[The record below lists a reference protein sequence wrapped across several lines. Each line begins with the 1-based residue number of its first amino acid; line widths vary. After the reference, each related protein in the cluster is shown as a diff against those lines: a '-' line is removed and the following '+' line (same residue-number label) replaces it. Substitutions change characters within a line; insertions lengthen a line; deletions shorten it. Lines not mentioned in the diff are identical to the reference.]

1 MRKIIVLALT
11 ALLLLSSVF
20 ACKKIL
26 NEKMNAILD
35 PIREKRKFYE
45 EHKDTVRDIIL
56 EGTKKANEI
65 GNENIAKIKEKMH
78 VII

>member
-1 MRKIIVLALT
+1 
-11 ALLLLSSVF
+11 
-20 ACKKIL
+20 
-26 NEKMNAILD
+26 MNAILD

>member
-1 MRKIIVLALT
+1 MGCV
-11 ALLLLSSVF
+11 
-20 ACKKIL
+20 ACKKLL

-56 EGTKKANEI
+56 QGTKKANEI